1 MRPQRQADE
10 ILVLHDGLAAHLAVP
25 RPEGVRQPLDV
36 DADHDEVVEGEPVAH
51 LLEGLGQL
59 RVLDESAPVSVDTLE
74 QSFSLI
80 DEVEQAGEL
89 LNVDLTRL
97 VPVEHVHHYPAPEGP
112 PRPPERKFTL
122 VFYVSFRNLIH

>member
-1 MRPQRQADE
+1 MLDCLLVRPQRQADE
-10 ILVLHDGLAAHLAVP
+10 VLVLHDGLAAHLTVP
-25 RPEGVRQPLDV
+25 RPEAVRQPLDV

-59 RVLDESAPVSVDTLE
+59 RVLDESAPVSVDTL
-74 QSFSLI
+74 
-80 DEVEQAGEL
+80 GEL

-122 VFYVSFRNLIH
+122 VFFYIYIIKLK

>member
-10 ILVLHDGLAAHLAVP
+10 VLVLHDGLAAHLAVP
-25 RPEGVRQPLDV
+25 RPEAVRQPLDV
-36 DADHDEVVEGEPVAH
+36 DADHDEVVEGEPPRLGVVLGQDVLDEGGGEPVAH

-59 RVLDESAPVSVDTLE
+59 RVLDESAPVSVDTL
-74 QSFSLI
+74 
-80 DEVEQAGEL
+80 GEL

-112 PRPPERKFTL
+112 PRPPERKFT
-122 VFYVSFRNLIH
+122 

>member
-10 ILVLHDGLAAHLAVP
+10 VLVLHDGLAAHLAVP

-74 QSFSLI
+74 QSFSLEDI
-80 DEVEQAGEL
+80 SIMLGHLISKDVCIL
-89 LNVDLTRL
+89 IPRL
-97 VPVEHVHHYPAPEGP
+97 
-112 PRPPERKFTL
+112 
-122 VFYVSFRNLIH
+122 

>member
-1 MRPQRQADE
+1 MRPKRQADE
-10 ILVLHDGLAAHLAVP
+10 ILILHDGLAAHLAVP

-59 RVLDESAPVSVDTLE
+59 RVLDESAPVSVDTL
-74 QSFSLI
+74 
-80 DEVEQAGEL
+80 GEL

-97 VPVEHVHHYPAPEGP
+97 VPVKHVHHYPAPEGP

-122 VFYVSFRNLIH
+122 VFFLYIYN

>member
-1 MRPQRQADE
+1 MLDCLLVRPQRQADE
-10 ILVLHDGLAAHLAVP
+10 VLVLHDGLAAHLAVP

-36 DADHDEVVEGEPVAH
+36 DADHDEVVEGEPPRLGVVLGQDVLDEGGGEPVAH

-80 DEVEQAGEL
+80 DEVEPL
-89 LNVDLTRL
+89 
-97 VPVEHVHHYPAPEGP
+97 
-112 PRPPERKFTL
+112 
-122 VFYVSFRNLIH
+122 